1 MLLSLNLGFPE
12 GSDGK
17 ESASNAEDAGDLG
30 SGRRRSGF
38 IPQVE
43 NIPWRKKWQPTP
55 VFLLGNP
62 MDRGAWQATVL
73 GDRHESNMTE

>member
-17 ESASNAEDAGDLG
+17 ESASNAEDPGSIPA
-30 SGRRRSGF
+30 SGRSPREGNG
-38 IPQVE
+38 IPLQYSSWE
-43 NIPWRKKWQPTP
+43 IPWTEEPGDP
-55 VFLLGNP
+55 
-62 MDRGAWQATVL
+62 TVL